1 MTSPQRPVSVLLLT
15 RYPRLGPSSRVRHYA
30 FLPALERAGFAVTSA
45 PLLDDASL
53 AATFAGRRRG
63 SRALI
68 SAYARRLAAMVSA
81 RRYDLIW
88 VEKEALPWLPASIER
103 ALIGRRPLVVD
114 FDDPWHLRYAAHS
127 SALVRALLGGKLEA
141 VVARADVVTV
151 GSAMLQDWAAKA
163 GARRLVE
170 LPPVVELERYP
181 VRPLPPGPFTLGWI
195 GTPANEPYL
204 KLIAEPLRRLAA
216 AREVRLRLIGGSG
229 RLALAGVCIE
239 QVPWREDEEAAALA
253 ACHVGVMPL
262 SDGPWERGKCGYKLV
277 QYMAA
282 GRAAIA
288 SPVGAATALV
298 VPGVTGLIAAGDQ
311 DWLEALLALAE
322 DRERARAMGLAA
334 RERAQAHYSLAAAAP
349 RLIAL
354 FHDALAGKVA
364 A

>member
-1 MTSPQRPVSVLLLT
+1 MTSAQRPVSVLLLT

-53 AATFAGRRRG
+53 AATFAGHRRG

-68 SAYARRLAAMVSA
+68 AAYARRLAAMLSA

-88 VEKEALPWLPASIER
+88 VEKEALPWLPAAIER

-114 FDDPWHLRYAAHS
+114 FDDPWHLRYAAHPR
-127 SALVRALLGGKLEA
+127 ALVRTLLGGKLEA

-151 GSAMLQDWAAKA
+151 GSAMLRDWAAKA
-163 GARRLVE
+163 GARPVE
-170 LPPVVELERYP
+170 LPPVVDLERYP
-181 VRPLPPGPFTLGWI
+181 LRPLPQGPFTLGWI

-204 KLIAEPLRRLAA
+204 GLIAEPLQRLAA
-216 AREVRLRLIGGSG
+216 SREVRLRLIGGSG
-229 RLALAGVCIE
+229 RLALPGVCIE
-239 QVPWREDEEAAALA
+239 HVPWREDNEAAALSG
-253 ACHVGVMPL
+253 CHVGLMPL
-262 SDGPWERGKCGYKLV
+262 SDGAWERGKCGYKLV

-282 GRAAIA
+282 GRAAVA
-288 SPVGAATALV
+288 SPVGAASAMV
-298 VPGVTGLIAAGDQ
+298 VPGVTGVIAAENN

-354 FHDALAGKVA
+354 FHEALAGKVA